1 MSWPTAN
8 EYSEAIEHPRRRFCR
23 PELQRAQVALQQNGT
38 PWVRSRQRANVYEM
52 RSANGQDRWAIGC
65 YLQEP
70 QGLARRFE
78 LINAYLEQH
87 PAPSLVKSEY
97 VEQGI
102 CIRGRWYPITRSL
115 WVEGRPLNLYVRE
128 YLDYPDELRLLA
140 DAWRQLAQELRLA
153 GIAHGNLAPGT
164 VLVAPKPGGSVTLH
178 IVDYDGV
185 FVPDL
190 EPPEEMGHPDFQH
203 PNREWQR
210 VYDADVDNFSQ
221 LVVFTALYALANEG
235 RELWDRFDNGDNLLF
250 RQSDFAEP
258 AQSPLFRQL
267 WQSESSTVRA
277 LTGHLILA
285 CGGAVTDVP
294 ALEIV
299 AGCLKPGAAKH
310 ALSAD
315 QIERIN
321 QLLEIATAQDDFKL
335 EVEDELAPAAIAMPQ
350 YAEYAEPEIAKPI
363 SKGPP
368 PLPPAAPLLH
378 PLAKTYQF
386 DAWMPEQVAVLK
398 LQGFVKDS
406 GGEVISNQ
414 PGFIRV
420 HLLDEYSEAAPTNI
434 LSWLGLGQQAAKAPP
449 ILAVMELHLVHKPS
463 PTRQLIGITLLLSP
477 GPDDDAGERW
487 PEYCDHIFCKLRGY
501 IIGSL

>member
-8 EYSEAIEHPRRRFCR
+8 EYSEAIEHPLRRFCR
-23 PELQRAQVALQQNGT
+23 PELQRSKWPCNKTARRGFG
-38 PWVRSRQRANVYEM
+38 RGSANVYEM

-65 YLQEP
+65 YLKEP
-70 QGLARRFE
+70 QGLARRYE
-78 LINAYLEQH
+78 LINAHLEQH
-87 PAPSLVKSEY
+87 SAPSLVKSEF

-115 WVEGRPLNLYVRE
+115 WVEGRPLNFYVRE
-128 YLDYPDELRLLA
+128 YLDFPDELRLLA
-140 DAWRQLAQELRLA
+140 DAWRQLGQEMRRA

-178 IVDYDGV
+178 LVDYDAV

-190 EPPEEMGHPDFQH
+190 EPPEEMGHPNFQH

-210 VYDADVDNFSQ
+210 VYDADVDSFSQ
-221 LVVFTALYALANEG
+221 LVVLTALYALANEG
-235 RELWDRFDNGDNLLF
+235 RDLWDRFDIGDNLLF

-258 AQSPLFRQL
+258 AASPLFRQL

-277 LTGHLILA
+277 LTGQLILA
-285 CGGAVTDVP
+285 CAGAVADVP

-310 ALSAD
+310 ALSAN

-321 QLLEIATAQDDFKL
+321 QLLEIACAQDDFKL
-335 EVEDELAPAAIAMPQ
+335 EVEDEPAPIAVAVLQ
-350 YAEYAEPEIAKPI
+350 QVEPEVAKPAKK
-363 SKGPP
+363 SPP
-368 PLPPAAPLLH
+368 PLPPAAALIH

-406 GGEVISNQ
+406 GGEVVCNQ

-420 HLLDEYSEAAPTNI
+420 HLLDEYSDAAPTNL
-434 LSWLGLGQQAAKAPP
+434 LSWLGLGQQADKAPP

-477 GPDDDAGERW
+477 GPDDDVGERW
-487 PEYCDHIFCKLRGY
+487 PEYCNHIFCKLRGY